1 MEQAILDD
9 LAYLWKEIGPW
20 DLVLFT
26 GDLTQKGTK
35 EEFEAFEK
43 YLLKLWDKFKAW
55 GFEPKLLAVPGNH
68 DLIRPSNAT
77 EPALITLLH
86 NWDLPAVQ
94 TPFWENNNCPQRLL
108 ISTAFD
114 NFSQWWQQT
123 AIPKPDTLSYGLLP
137 GDWSATFTK
146 DGLDLGIVGLNSAYL
161 QLAGGN
167 FEKKLHLDVRQLHGA
182 CKENGAEWTRQQH
195 SCLLLTHHP
204 ISWLSDEAQKHFSD
218 EIHFPPERFALHLFG
233 HQHEANLTT
242 VSHGV
247 GNERRGLQGSSLF
260 GLEHWGENQTKR
272 EHGYSLSEL
281 QMEDSEYKLR
291 VWPRRAIEKQ
301 GGGRKLDRDQSFNL
315 DERDGGTKPI
325 VVKRPGKQAAISSE
339 KSAMPATPE
348 PTPARVPTYDPRN
361 PPFYVPYRQKGDQV
375 IGREDALE
383 KVRQQL
389 TAGRRTA
396 IGQTAVF
403 QGLGGLGKT
412 QLAVE
417 YAYYYRGAYPNGV
430 IWLTADQDLD
440 AQLVDLAVKAHWVA
454 PVSDHSIKLEIAWHR
469 LRSYSDCLIVF
480 DNLEDM
486 AAIRNYLPEPPAS
499 PHILVTSRIE
509 QPDFSNVPIDVLNP
523 DQSLCMLTR
532 EAGRQPDSE
541 DEWAAAR
548 EIAQALDGLPLAL
561 ELAGAYLYRRP
572 VGWRQYLDLLQHNL
586 RQALPHRLASLTSHE
601 ADLYSTLQVSESVFA
616 EEPRLLDLLDVLT
629 WSGPAP
635 MSMELLAT
643 LVGASVHSELIGAL
657 GLGTALRILQP
668 TPDGNS
674 YAIHRLVREVRRE
687 QAPLEEKPT
696 WAADL
701 CRSTG
706 DWFDSLRKDFT
717 QLSRFEAEID
727 HLREWHGHALKFAPK
742 QASRL
747 TWLQAYP
754 PFHRGQP
761 QESQRRIELALDEYA
776 KHGCDDRPLLANIYS
791 DLGYQLNQFGHSRH
805 ALELAEQALAIRRE
819 LFGERHADTATSLNN
834 IASYH
839 DQLGNTTHALG
850 LAEQALAIHRELF
863 GERHADTARSLSNI
877 SFYHHQLG
885 NTKHAL
891 ELAEQ
896 ALAIRRELFGEQH
909 PATANSLSN
918 ITGYHAQLGNTK
930 HALELAEQALAIRR
944 ELFGEQHPDT
954 ATSLNN
960 IAGYHHQLGNT
971 KHALELAEQAL
982 AIYRELL
989 GERHPDTATSLNN
1002 IAGYHHQLGN
1012 TKHALELAEQALA
1025 IRRELFGE
1033 QHPKTANSLHNL
1045 ADLLLTL
1052 GKSALAYHNA
1062 NKAYEI
1068 HKQLLGSNHPST
1080 LETAKLLTK
1089 IKWPGFRV
1097 PPSKKSVTN
1106 KKR

>member
-1 MEQAILDD
+1 MPTIRWLHLTDLHIGMNGQAPLWPNMEQQILDD
-9 LAYLWKEIGPW
+9 LAYLRKEIGTW

-43 YLLKLWDKFKAW
+43 HLLKLWDKFNAW

-86 NWDLPAVQ
+86 NWNLEAVQ
-94 TPFWENNNCPQRLL
+94 TPFWENNDCPQRQL

-114 NFSQWWQQT
+114 NFSQWWQHT
-123 AIPKPDTLSYGLLP
+123 AIPKPDTLSSGLLP
-137 GDWSATFTK
+137 GEWSATFTK
-146 DGLDLGIVGLNSAYL
+146 DGLDLGIVGLNSAFL
-161 QLAGGN
+161 QLGGGN
-167 FEKKLHLDVRQLHGA
+167 FEKKLHLDVRQLHEA
-182 CKENGAEWTRQQH
+182 CKGNGAEWTKQQDA
-195 SCLLLTHHP
+195 CLLLTHHP

-242 VSHGV
+242 VSHGG

-260 GLEHWGENQTKR
+260 GLEHWGEAQAKR

-301 GGGRKLDRDQSFNL
+301 GGGRKLDRDQSFDL
-315 DERDGGTKPI
+315 DERDGGTKPV
-325 VVKRPGKQAAISSE
+325 VVKRPSKQAAISSD
-339 KSAMPATPE
+339 KSAIPATPE

-417 YAYYYRGAYPNGV
+417 YAYHYRDAYPNGV

-440 AQLVDLAVKAHWVA
+440 AQLVDLAVKALWVA
-454 PVSDHSIKLEIAWHR
+454 PISDHSIKLEVALRR
-469 LRSYSDCLIVF
+469 LRSYSGCLIVF

-486 AAIRNYLPEPPAS
+486 AAIRNYLPEHPAS

-601 ADLYSTLQVSESVFA
+601 ADLYSTLLVSESVFA
-616 EEPRLLDLLDVLT
+616 EEPRLQDILDVLT
-629 WSGPAP
+629 WSGAAP
-635 MSMELLAT
+635 MSVELLET
-643 LVGASVHSELIGAL
+643 LLGASVHTELIGAL

-687 QAPLEEKPT
+687 QTPLEDRPT

-701 CRSTG
+701 CRRTG
-706 DWFDSLRKDFT
+706 DWFELLRRDFT

-727 HLREWHGHALKFAPK
+727 HLREWHGHALKFAPM

-761 QESQRRIELALDEYA
+761 NEIQSRIELALDEYA
-776 KHGCDDRPLLANIYS
+776 KLSCDDRPLLAHLYS
-791 DLGYQLNQFGHSRH
+791 DLGYAHGLLGNPKYALELAERGLAIRREQIGERHPDTVLSLNNLANCHNELGNSQRALEVVKAGLAIQLEMFGEHHPDTALFLNNVSMIYSSLGAPQR
-805 ALELAEQALAIRRE
+805 ALELAEQGIAIQRK
-819 LFGERHADTATSLNN
+819 LFGELHPNTATSLNN
-834 IASYH
+834 IA
-839 DQLGNTTHALG
+839 
-850 LAEQALAIHRELF
+850 IC
-863 GERHADTARSLSNI
+863 
-877 SFYHHQLG
+877 HHQLG

-891 ELAEQ
+891 ELGEQ

-909 PATANSLSN
+909 PN
-918 ITGYHAQLGNTK
+918 
-930 HALELAEQALAIRR
+930 
-944 ELFGEQHPDT
+944 
-954 ATSLNN
+954 
-960 IAGYHHQLGNT
+960 
-971 KHALELAEQAL
+971 
-982 AIYRELL
+982 
-989 GERHPDTATSLNN
+989 
-1002 IAGYHHQLGN
+1002 
-1012 TKHALELAEQALA
+1012 
-1025 IRRELFGE
+1025 
-1033 QHPKTANSLHNL
+1033 TANSLHTL
-1045 ADLLLTL
+1045 ADLLSTL
-1052 GKSALAYHNA
+1052 GKAQASLAYSHA
-1062 NKAYEI
+1062 KKAYEI
-1068 HKQLLGSNHPST
+1068 QRQLLGPNHPST
-1080 LETAKLLTK
+1080 LETAKLLDR
-1089 IKWPGFRV
+1089 IKRPGFRV
-1097 PPSKKSVTN
+1097 PPAKKSATN
-1106 KKR
+1106 KKRVKHRK